1 MNENILKM
9 EHISKSF
16 PGVLA
21 LQNVDFE
28 LRSGEVHALLGENGA
43 GKSTLLKV
51 LAGIYSADEGDIYI
65 RGERCTITDVET
77 SQNLGISVIHQ
88 ELCLVPHMTI
98 MENIYLGREETIGK
112 SFVNKK
118 LLNRKAKEI
127 MDSLE
132 IDLSPE
138 TIVAKLSIADQ
149 QMVEIAKALSLDA
162 SIIVMDEPT
171 SSLSDKE
178 INSLFRMIEKLKKNN
193 IAVVYISHR
202 MEELF
207 QITDRITVLRDG
219 KYIETV
225 NTNETTKDELISS
238 MVGRK
243 LTELYAKQD
252 HVREETILSIK
263 GLTRKGVFEDVSF
276 DLKKGEILGVAG
288 LVGAG
293 RTEVMRAIFGID
305 AYDCGEVAVDGKPIR
320 GKNTS
325 AAIGSGIA
333 LVPENRKEQG
343 LILVNTVRYN
353 MSLCVLKEFIKSVFE
368 NKALERTMCKEYVEK
383 LAIKTPSLEQVVKN
397 LSGGNQ
403 QKVVLAKW
411 IMKNPKVLIL
421 DEPTRGVDVG
431 AKAEIYSI
439 MSSLTR
445 AGVGIIFIS
454 SELPEIIN
462 MSDRVL
468 VMRNGKIMGELNEEE
483 IDQEIIMKY
492 ATGGITND

>member
-1 MNENILKM
+1 MNECILKM

-21 LQNVDFE
+21 LQDVNFE
-28 LRSGEVHALLGENGA
+28 LRRGEVHALLGENGA

-51 LAGIYSADEGDIYI
+51 LAGIYTADEGDIYI
-65 RGERCTITDVET
+65 KGEKCIISDVET
-77 SQNLGISVIHQ
+77 SQKLGVSVIHQ

-112 SFVNKK
+112 SFVNKR
-118 LLNRKAKEI
+118 LLNHKAKEI

-132 IDLSPE
+132 INLSPD
-138 TIVAKLSIADQ
+138 TQVARLSIADQ

-162 SIIVMDEPT
+162 GIIVMDEPT
-171 SSLSDKE
+171 SSLSEKE
-178 INSLFRMIEKLKKNN
+178 INSLFRMIVKLKENN

-225 NTNETTKDELISS
+225 NTSETTKDKLISL

-252 HVREETILSIK
+252 HVQEETVLSVR
-263 GLTRKGVFEDVSF
+263 GLAQKGVFEDISF
-276 DLKKGEILGVAG
+276 DLKRGEILGVAG

-305 AYDCGEVAVDGKPIR
+305 PYDSGEVLVDGQPIK
-320 GKNTS
+320 GKNV
-325 AAIGSGIA
+325 AGAIESGIA

-343 LILVNTVRYN
+343 LVLVNSVRYN
-353 MSLCVLKEFIKSVFE
+353 MSLCILQKFIKTIFE
-368 NKALERTMCKEYVEK
+368 NKTLEQNLCREYVEK
-383 LAIKTPSLEQVVKN
+383 LAIKTPSLEQLVKN

-421 DEPTRGVDVG
+421 DEPTRGIDVG

-439 MSSLTR
+439 MNSLTKD
-445 AGVGIIFIS
+445 GVGIIFIS

-462 MSDRVL
+462 MSDRVMI
-468 VMRNGKIMGELNEEE
+468 MRNGRIMGEVGEEGKN
-483 IDQEIIMKY
+483 QEIIMKY
-492 ATGGITND
+492 ATGGVTND